1 MKIVSV
7 DAAGLDT
14 DKYHR
19 FGNYVFSENLIR
31 ALKKFDKNNRYYFYR
46 FERHFPRLAWMKAQ
60 VSLKEFINKKDVF
73 LAFNQALPLYVSGK
87 VISFCHGLSYY
98 FFQNKYSKASLRRLK
113 FQLKEMVCRSDY
125 LVVSSIKV
133 KKELAEI
140 YPQIKERIKVLL
152 FGIPFDISNNKKNLV
167 KKSINEYYLF
177 VGMDHPIKNI
187 DFLRSIKGVNIKMV
201 TSGCPRPRL
210 IKLYLGAKALLT
222 VSDYESFNLPV
233 LEALSL
239 GCPVIGLKSAIIPE
253 LEPFVHVAK
262 SKNGFIKLLNSTIKR
277 PDQKTIN
284 VLRKIFNWEDYV
296 RKLVKLY

>member
-60 VSLKEFINKKDVF
+60 VSLKEFTNKKDVF
-73 LAFNQALPLYVSGK
+73 LALNQALPLYVSRK
-87 VISFCHGLSYY
+87 IISFCHGLSYY

-113 FQLKEMVCRSDY
+113 FQLKEMVERSDY
-125 LVVSSIKV
+125 IIVSSIKV
-133 KKELAEI
+133 KRELESI
-140 YPQIKERIKVLL
+140 YPHIKDKLRVLL
-152 FGIPFDISNNKKNLV
+152 FGVPFDIKNISV
-167 KKSINEYYLF
+167 KPTTKSEKDYYLF
-177 VGMDHPIKNI
+177 IGMDHPIKNI
-187 DFLRSIKGVNIKMV
+187 DFLRSINGVNIKMV
-201 TSGCPRPRL
+201 TSGCSRPRL

-262 SKNGFIKLLNSTIKR
+262 SENDFIKLLNSTIKR